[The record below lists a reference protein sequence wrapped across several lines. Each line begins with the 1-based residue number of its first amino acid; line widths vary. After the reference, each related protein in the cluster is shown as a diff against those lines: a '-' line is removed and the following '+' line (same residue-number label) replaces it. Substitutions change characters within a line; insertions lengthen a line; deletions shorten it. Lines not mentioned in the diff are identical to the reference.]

1 MTAITKDRNTRR
13 SNGDV
18 RVLPVAANTTLY
30 AGTMLAVNAAGQLV
44 PPGTAGAVR
53 VVGYAQTNSTGL
65 ATHPAWLG
73 VSGPWVNG
81 SGADQVTA
89 ADVGA
94 TVYAVDNQTIAK
106 TDTGGRLAAG
116 TVWSVDADGVWVKFI

>member
-1 MTAITKDRNTRR
+1 MTAITTDRNTRR

-18 RVLPVAANTTLY
+18 RVLPVAPSTTLY
-30 AGTMLAVNAAGQLV
+30 AGTMLAINASGQLV

-53 VVGYAQTNSTGL
+53 MVGYTQSNSGES
-65 ATHPAWLG
+65 ASHPAWLG
-73 VSGPWVNG
+73 VAGPWVN
-81 SGADQVTA
+81 SAGADQVTA

-94 TVYAVDNQTIAK
+94 TVYAVDNQTVAK
-106 TDTGGRLAAG
+106 TSTGGRLAAG